1 MVRGIGEDEPLSV
14 ARDGA
19 ELAHAL
25 ATSVEYGS
33 LQDVLDVESR
43 RQVAVLVAHLAV
55 LAAGKQQATY
65 CDQYMIV

>member
-33 LQDVLDVESR
+33 LQDVLDVESCWH
-43 RQVAVLVAHLAV
+43 VAVFVVDLAI
-55 LAAGKQQATY
+55 LAAGKQ
-65 CDQYMIV
+65 